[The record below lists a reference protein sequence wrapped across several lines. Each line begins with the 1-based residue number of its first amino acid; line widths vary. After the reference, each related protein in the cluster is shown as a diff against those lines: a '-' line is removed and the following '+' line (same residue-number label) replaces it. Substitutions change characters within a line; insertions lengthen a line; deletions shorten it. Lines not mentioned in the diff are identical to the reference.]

1 MKSYYKN
8 VKYKLQDSVCNA
20 CNGLTIL
27 CLNIND
33 VAIILIIVGIY
44 KKY

>member
-33 VAIILIIVGIY
+33 IALILIIVGIY